1 MEKKGTDRGSLTVEA
16 LLFLIPFMLAFLTV
30 VNAGRFVQTEM
41 LMHHAITQT
50 AKQISAYGYV
60 LTKTK
65 VTETMINTNK
75 KSAEFKEETQKTV
88 DYVKK
93 FSDSV
98 SDFVA
103 GGDLQDVIDSRDE
116 AQTQL
121 SEYFSD
127 PDALASGVM
136 SVMKSGMENSVKTYL
151 VGELAKASIKN
162 SVGKITDDVDT
173 YLENV
178 GIVDGLDG
186 LDFSQSKWMSVTEGK
201 GDVKI
206 VVTYTM
212 KNNLFP
218 QFDFSQ
224 YKFRQCVSTLMW

>member
-98 SDFVA
+98 SDFAA

-162 SVGKITDDVDT
+162 SVGKITVDVDT
-173 YLENV
+173 YLVSV

-218 QFDFSQ
+218 QFDFGQ
-224 YKFRQCVSTLMW
+224 YKFRQCVFTLMW

>member
-65 VTETMINTNK
+65 GTETMINTNK

-98 SDFVA
+98 SDFAA

-218 QFDFSQ
+218 QFDFGQ
-224 YKFRQCVSTLMW
+224 YKFRQCVFTLMW

>member
-98 SDFVA
+98 SDFAA

-218 QFDFSQ
+218 QFDFGQ
-224 YKFRQCVSTLMW
+224 YKFRQ

>member
-98 SDFVA
+98 SDFAA

-212 KNNLFP
+212 KNNLFS
-218 QFDFSQ
+218 QFDFGQ
-224 YKFRQCVSTLMW
+224 YKFRQCVFTLMW

>member
-98 SDFVA
+98 SDFAA

-151 VGELAKASIKN
+151 VGEFAKASIKN

-218 QFDFSQ
+218 QFDFGQ

>member
-98 SDFVA
+98 SDFAA

-162 SVGKITDDVDT
+162 SVGKITDDVGT

-218 QFDFSQ
+218 QFDFCQ

>member
-98 SDFVA
+98 SDFAA

-127 PDALASGVM
+127 SDALASGVM

-218 QFDFSQ
+218 QFDFGQ
-224 YKFRQCVSTLMW
+224 YKFRQCVFTLMW

>member
-1 MEKKGTDRGSLTVEA
+1 MS
-16 LLFLIPFMLAFLTV
+16 
-30 VNAGRFVQTEM
+30 
-41 LMHHAITQT
+41 
-50 AKQISAYGYV
+50 
-60 LTKTK
+60 
-65 VTETMINTNK
+65 
-75 KSAEFKEETQKTV
+75 
-88 DYVKK
+88 
-93 FSDSV
+93 
-98 SDFVA
+98 
-103 GGDLQDVIDSRDE
+103 IDSRDE

-218 QFDFSQ
+218 QFDFGQ
-224 YKFRQCVSTLMW
+224 YKFRQCVFTLMW

>member
-98 SDFVA
+98 SDFAA

-218 QFDFSQ
+218 QFDFGQ
-224 YKFRQCVSTLMW
+224 YKFRQCVFTLMW